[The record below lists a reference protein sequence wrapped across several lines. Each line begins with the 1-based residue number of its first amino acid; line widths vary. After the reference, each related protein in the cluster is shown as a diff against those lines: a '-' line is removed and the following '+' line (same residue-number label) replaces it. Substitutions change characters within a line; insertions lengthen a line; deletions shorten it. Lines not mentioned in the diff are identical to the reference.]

1 MILVRL
7 AAVILAALGLYLFFR
22 YFWPLVAM
30 LIDTG
35 IKVLLPLFISYLVAL
50 ILNPV
55 IDRMERRLHIN
66 RTWGAAL
73 ALFVF
78 LAVIGGACSFCWL
91 PT

>member
-1 MILVRL
+1 LILVRL